1 MISGGFY
8 VCAVTDSDL
17 LDIKTEIAALEKREI
32 QELQGEWRKL
42 YRVEPPKR
50 LSRDLLLRAIA
61 HRIQERVDGGLGL
74 TTKRRLDA
82 LAGRFRGGR
91 ARFCTWTL
99 FRHPKNRPTFTKFG
113 KVNWSNC

>member
-1 MISGGFY
+1 MKSADIQDRARQGPGEPP
-8 VCAVTDSDL
+8 ATDSDL

-61 HRIQERVDGGLGL
+61 HPPQRAVGVQRRMDLLVTGVDDQQ
-74 TTKRRLDA
+74 RR
-82 LAGRFRGGR
+82 R
-91 ARFCTWTL
+91 
-99 FRHPKNRPTFTKFG
+99 RP
-113 KVNWSNC
+113 